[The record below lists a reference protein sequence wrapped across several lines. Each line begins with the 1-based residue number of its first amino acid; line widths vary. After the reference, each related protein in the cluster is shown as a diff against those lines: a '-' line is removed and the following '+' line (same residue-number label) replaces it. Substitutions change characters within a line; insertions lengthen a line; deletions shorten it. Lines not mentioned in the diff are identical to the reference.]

1 MMKALAALL
10 IVPAVMLPAT
20 YAGIAPTP
28 ISEDQCPAFKSVDR
42 SKLPIRQ
49 TDSAPNGPLLDHVWN
64 EWANTDLGVTWR
76 TQRPL
81 AKVHVETVR
90 GALSDRGPWARA
102 VVGRRSAGGW
112 EVYAR
117 EKDNPTIPGWSPWRE
132 VQLSQ
137 EMQDRIDAVLADPCL
152 WSAPRHLE
160 QGVAL
165 KNGRYDLRPDGPF
178 NYYDVTSGNRRWGG
192 MHISWTAGTPGQ
204 LSIILMTA
212 AYGDPAYE
220 PDAIDSEGW
229 LDSPP

>member
-1 MMKALAALL
+1 MLW
-10 IVPAVMLPAT
+10 AVLVGVLPAT
-20 YAGIAPTP
+20 HAGIAPPSP

-42 SKLPIRQ
+42 SKLPIRY
-49 TDSAPNGPLLDHVWN
+49 TDSTPDGPLLDQVWN
-64 EWANTDLGVTWR
+64 EWANTDLDVPWR

-81 AKVHVETVR
+81 AKIHVERVR
-90 GALSDRGPWARA
+90 SGLSATGHFLRV
-102 VVGRRSAGGW
+102 VVGRKSASGW
-112 EVYAR
+112 EIYAR
-117 EKDNPTIPGWSPWRE
+117 EKENAPLADWTSWRE
-132 VQLSQ
+132 VQVSEVTQ
-137 EMQDRIDAVLADPCL
+137 KRIDAVLADPCL